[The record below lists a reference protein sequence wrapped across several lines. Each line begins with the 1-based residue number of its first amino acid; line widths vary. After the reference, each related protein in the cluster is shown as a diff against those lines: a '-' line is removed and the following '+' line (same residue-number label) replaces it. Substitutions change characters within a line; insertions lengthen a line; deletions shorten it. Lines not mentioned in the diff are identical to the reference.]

1 MINVDLPALQ
11 SIQLGKWALAGK
23 ENDES
28 SLLVMHSN
36 NEMIRND
43 LLCRSSKSN
52 IHNFLWRM

>member
-1 MINVDLPALQ
+1 MTNVDLPALQ

-36 NEMIRND
+36 NEMI
-43 LLCRSSKSN
+43 
-52 IHNFLWRM
+52 